1 MVNQKI
7 FIFEFVSGG
16 GFNQVDIPP
25 SLYSEGFAMLRTI
38 IADFRKLGFQIT
50 TLLDFRINFLSQY
63 LEADKIKLVRMN
75 DDYIKLYT
83 ECLNEC
89 IYCFIIA
96 PEFSNH
102 LYNLTK
108 IAKDNKKLIL
118 SIDLDGIVLGAHKL
132 KTYDFFL
139 ENKVNTPKTYRIPLK
154 KKYFDLEFVL
164 QKFNILGSPIII
176 KPEDGVGSE
185 SLFYFETKAQIIHFF
200 EDSNHKLDPS
210 RNYILQE
217 YIDGEDLS
225 ASIINYVSSKKPEAM
240 NQIILSINAQIV
252 KFKDSI
258 NDSIN
263 DSIYLGGFTPVVD
276 YELLKDSLE
285 KILKSMDFS
294 SFRGYFGIDFIKKAD
309 NSIYFIEINPRLTT
323 SYIGIRNILDYNPLE
338 MIFNQDKPSLNVNKL
353 PHQGFS
359 KFNQLELKYVGD
371 ETSKKIIGII
381 IPKLM
386 SLIPEIVTP
395 PIALSKSVVE
405 QDLLYYCFIAT
416 KTKDLESSEKRISKI
431 IGIFED
437 YNFKKIK

>member
-1 MVNQKI
+1 MANQKI

-16 GFNQVDIPP
+16 GYNKVDIPS
-25 SLYSEGFAMLRTI
+25 SLFCEAYAMLRTL
-38 IADFRKLGFQIT
+38 IADFKKLGFQIT

-63 LEADKIKLVRMN
+63 LEADKIKLVRKN
-75 DDYIKLYT
+75 DDYIKIYT

-108 IAKDNKKLIL
+108 IAKDNKKTVL
-118 SIDLDGIVLGAHKL
+118 SVDLEGIWLGTYKL
-132 KTYDFFL
+132 KTYNFFL
-139 ENKVNTPKTYRIPLK
+139 ENKVNTPKTYRIPFRK
-154 KKYFDLEFVL
+154 KEFDLEFVL
-164 QKFNILGSPIII
+164 QKFEILGCPVII

-185 SLFYFETKAQIIHFF
+185 SIFYFESKAQIIHFF
-200 EDSNHKLDPS
+200 EDSNEKLDLS

-225 ASIINYVSSKKPEAM
+225 VSIINGVSSKKSGAM

-252 KFKDSI
+252 KFKDSV
-258 NDSIN
+258 N

-276 YELLKDSLE
+276 YEFLRDSLE
-285 KILKSMDFS
+285 KILKNMDLS
-294 SFRGYFGIDFIKKAD
+294 SFRGYFGMDFIKKAD

-338 MIFNQDKPSLNVNKL
+338 MIFNQDKPSLNLKRL

-371 ETSKKIIGII
+371 ETSKEIIGII

-386 SLIPEIVTP
+386 NLIPEIVTP

-416 KTKDLESSEKRISKI
+416 KTKDLESSEKRISRI
-431 IGIFED
+431 IGIFDD
-437 YNFKKIK
+437 YNFKTIK